1 MTKAITPVSGNGS
14 LSYAGRIIHQRGTML
29 NLTDMW
35 KAAGEPENQ
44 RPTNWLILD
53 ETARFRVHARTHWAD
68 IEEPVTD
75 NAIQDG
81 IIRIDDD
88 GFVAT
93 LRGRRGGTWAHWQL
107 ALSYAR
113 YL

>member
-1 MTKAITPVSGNGS
+1 MTPLHALRYQGTPIR
-14 LSYAGRIIHQRGTML
+14 LRGAML

-35 KAAGEPENQ
+35 QAAGRPEHR
-44 RPTNWLILD
+44 RPTNWLILE
-53 ETARFRVHARTHWAD
+53 ETRRFRTHARTHWTER
-68 IEEPVTD
+68 EEPVAD
-75 NAIQDG
+75 NAILDG
-81 IIRIDDD
+81 IIRIDRD

-113 YL
+113 YLSPPFHL